1 MQGMQNNYYNQNQN
15 QGNINMNLQ
24 QFIQNEYLLNL
35 VGNNYNRRGW
45 LIFNNERMFGLLSSY
60 DLFQFLSQNLQ
71 NNNLFYIFIK
81 DIETNSIFNGFKMY
95 YILSQTLP
103 TIIQTQ
109 RQMLLKNNMNNMN
122 IKQNINQFNLNQN
135 MNNNL
140 LSLSNQQNLPQ
151 SNIDQLFNDI
161 DMK

>member
-1 MQGMQNNYYNQNQN
+1 
-15 QGNINMNLQ
+15 
-24 QFIQNEYLLNL
+24 
-35 VGNNYNRRGW
+35 
-45 LIFNNERMFGLLSSY
+45 MFGLLSSY

-122 IKQNINQFNLNQN
+122 IKQNTNPFNYNQN

-140 LSLSNQQNLPQ
+140 LSFSNQLNLSQ
-151 SNIDQLFNDI
+151 TTIDQLLNNI